1 MKWSVIWDY
10 REALWTGLALT
21 LQITALSMIGALLL
35 GTVLACL
42 KQLPIYILN
51 RLVVIYVEVIRN
63 LPSVVK
69 VFFLYFVVGLDA
81 MPAAVIGL
89 SLHQSSYI
97 CDVLD
102 SGFRSIPREQSEAA
116 WAGGLTRAQIFLFVL
131 LPQVWGLV
139 LPPLTSQFIEILKN
153 SAAAMLL
160 GVGELTFQTQNIDV
174 ETFRGFEAATAVTL
188 LYLMQ
193 ALAIVGAAKLIEARL
208 RWH

>member
-42 KQLPIYILN
+42 KQLPSYVLS
-51 RLVVIYVEVIRN
+51 RLLAVYVEVIRN

-89 SLHQSSYI
+89 SIHQGSYI
-97 CDVLD
+97 CDVLE

-116 WAGGLTRAQIFLFVL
+116 WAGGLTRVQIVLFVL

-193 ALAIVGAAKLIEARL
+193 ALVIVGAAKLIETRL
-208 RWH
+208 RWQ

>member
-1 MKWSVIWDY
+1 MRWSVIWDY
-10 REALWTGLALT
+10 REALWTGLLLT
-21 LQITALSMIGALLL
+21 ISITAMSMLGAFLL
-35 GTVLACL
+35 GTVLAGL
-42 KQLPIYILN
+42 KQLPNYALT
-51 RLVVIYVEVIRN
+51 RLVSAYVEVIRN

-69 VFFLYFVVGLDA
+69 VFFLYFVAGLDA

-89 SLHQSSYI
+89 SMHQGSYI

-116 WAGGLTRAQIFLFVL
+116 WAGGLTRNQIFLYVL
-131 LPQVWGLV
+131 MPQVWRIV

-188 LYLMQ
+188 LYLML
-193 ALAIVGAAKLIEARL
+193 ALTIVGAAKFVETRL
-208 RWH
+208 RWQ

>member
-21 LQITALSMIGALLL
+21 LQITALSMIGALFL
-35 GTVLACL
+35 GTLLACL
-42 KQLPIYILN
+42 KQMPSYVLG
-51 RLVVIYVEVIRN
+51 RLVATYVEVIRN

-81 MPAAVIGL
+81 IPAAVIGL
-89 SLHQSSYI
+89 SMHQGSYI

-102 SGFRSIPREQSEAA
+102 SGFRSIPREQSEVA

-131 LPQVWGLV
+131 LPQVWRIV

-188 LYLMQ
+188 LYLTL
-193 ALAIVGAAKLIEARL
+193 ALAIVGAAKLIETRL
-208 RWH
+208 RWQ

>member
-1 MKWSVIWDY
+1 MRWSVLWDY
-10 REALWTGLALT
+10 REALWTGLMLT

-35 GTVLACL
+35 GTALACL
-42 KQLPIYILN
+42 KQLPSYVLG
-51 RLVVIYVEVIRN
+51 RLVATYVEVIRN

-69 VFFLYFVVGLDA
+69 VFFLYFVAGLDA

-89 SLHQSSYI
+89 SMHQGSYI

-116 WAGGLTRAQIFLFVL
+116 WAGGLTRTQIFVSVL
-131 LPQVWGLV
+131 LPQVWGIV

-188 LYLMQ
+188 LYLML
-193 ALAIVGAAKLIEARL
+193 ALAIVGATKLIETRL
-208 RWH
+208 RWR

>member
-1 MKWSVIWDY
+1 MRWSVIWDY
-10 REALWTGLALT
+10 REALWTGVLLT

-42 KQLPIYILN
+42 KQLPSYLLG
-51 RLVVIYVEVIRN
+51 RLVTTYVELIRN

-81 MPAAVIGL
+81 LPAAVIGL
-89 SLHQSSYI
+89 SMHQSSYI

-131 LPQVWGLV
+131 LPQVWGIV

-160 GVGELTFQTQNIDV
+160 GVGELTFQTQTIDV
-174 ETFRGFEAATAVTL
+174 ETFRGFEAATSVTL
-188 LYLMQ
+188 IYLML
-193 ALAIVGAAKLIEARL
+193 ALAIVGAAKLIETRL
-208 RWH
+208 RWL

>member
-1 MKWSVIWDY
+1 MRWSVLWDY
-10 REALWTGLALT
+10 REALWTGLMLT

-35 GTVLACL
+35 GTALACL
-42 KQLPIYILN
+42 KQLPSYVLG
-51 RLVVIYVEVIRN
+51 RLVATYVEVIRN

-69 VFFLYFVVGLDA
+69 VFFLYFVAGLDA

-89 SLHQSSYI
+89 LMHQGSYI

-116 WAGGLTRAQIFLFVL
+116 WAGGLTRTQIFVSVL
-131 LPQVWGLV
+131 LPQVWGIV

-188 LYLMQ
+188 LYLML
-193 ALAIVGAAKLIEARL
+193 ALAIVGATKLIETRL
-208 RWH
+208 RWR

>member
-1 MKWSVIWDY
+1 MRWSVLWDY
-10 REALWTGLALT
+10 REALWTGLMLT

-35 GTVLACL
+35 GTALACL
-42 KQLPIYILN
+42 KQLPSYVLG
-51 RLVVIYVEVIRN
+51 RLVATYVEVIRN

-69 VFFLYFVVGLDA
+69 VFFLYFVAGLDA

-89 SLHQSSYI
+89 SMHQGSYI

-116 WAGGLTRAQIFLFVL
+116 WAGGLTRAQIFVFVL
-131 LPQVWGLV
+131 LPQVWGIV

-188 LYLMQ
+188 LYLML
-193 ALAIVGAAKLIEARL
+193 ALAIVGATKLIETRL
-208 RWH
+208 RWR

>member
-1 MKWSVIWDY
+1 MRWSVIWEY
-10 REALWTGLALT
+10 RGALSTGLLLT
-21 LQITALSMIGALLL
+21 LQITALSMIGALAL
-35 GTVLACL
+35 GTALACL
-42 KQLPIYILN
+42 KQLPIYVLN

-69 VFFLYFVVGLDA
+69 VFFLYFVAGLDA

-89 SLHQSSYI
+89 SLHQGSYI

-174 ETFRGFEAATAVTL
+174 ETFRGFEAATAVTF

-193 ALAIVGAAKLIEARL
+193 ALAIVGFAKLVEARL
-208 RWH
+208 RWR

>member
-1 MKWSVIWDY
+1 MRWSVLWDY
-10 REALWTGLALT
+10 REALWTGLMLT

-35 GTVLACL
+35 GTALACL
-42 KQLPIYILN
+42 KQLPSYVLG
-51 RLVVIYVEVIRN
+51 RLVATYVEVIRN

-69 VFFLYFVVGLDA
+69 VFFLYFVAGLDA

-89 SLHQSSYI
+89 SMHQGSYI

-116 WAGGLTRAQIFLFVL
+116 WAGGLTRSQIFVSVL
-131 LPQVWGLV
+131 LPQVWGIV

-188 LYLMQ
+188 LYLML
-193 ALAIVGAAKLIEARL
+193 ALAIVGATKLIETRL
-208 RWH
+208 RWR